1 MAKFKIFAKNKDKNE
16 SKVFYYDNM
25 SSALTWEDGT
35 SIYNQDIRERTKNR
49 NWSVA
54 PVNTPEAPLS
64 KSSKVKTLK
73 IQLGLSCNYS
83 CEYCSQRFV
92 PHSDETNSKY
102 VDKFVQNLD
111 LWMEGEPK
119 QIEFWGGEP
128 LVYIKTIKPL
138 AEKLKQKF
146 PNAKYIMIT
155 NGSLLNPEINEWID
169 RMGFGI
175 GLSHDGPGQPVR
187 GPDPLDDPK
196 SREGIIDLMKRLA
209 PQGRISFNTM
219 MNRENMD
226 RVAVQKYFKTFF
238 DSIGFTNYFLR
249 IGEGGFID
257 PYDEG
262 GLENSLK
269 GDEEHIAYRRVTLH
283 QTRNKQNFSFN
294 IVNDRMKEWVFS
306 ISALRPAETLGQ
318 KCGMDSLDT
327 IAVDLRGNVLTCQNV
342 SAVAT
347 SPNGAQHMI
356 GHVSQLDKVKLR
368 TSTHWSA
375 RKECVDCPVL
385 QVCKGACMY
394 LHGNLWDKACDNAYT
409 DHIPFFAASIE
420 QMTGY
425 LPYYIEHE
433 NLPESRKNLWG
444 SPDQK
449 VSIPERRKK
458 AQDLSS
464 DNINI
469 E

>member
-1 MAKFKIFAKNKDKNE
+1 MANFKIFAKNKDKNE
-16 SKVFYYDNM
+16 TKVFYYDNM
-25 SSALTWEDGT
+25 TSALTWENG
-35 SIYNQDIRERTKNR
+35 SPIYNTEIRQKTKTR
-49 NWSVA
+49 NWEVV
-54 PVNTPEAPLS
+54 PVNTPEMPLG
-64 KSSKVKTLK
+64 KTSKVKVLK

-83 CEYCSQRFV
+83 CDYCSQRFI

-111 LWMEGEPK
+111 IWMEGEPK
-119 QIEFWGGEP
+119 RIEFWGGEP

-146 PNAKYIMIT
+146 PNSDFIMIT

-169 RMGFGI
+169 NMGFGI

-187 GPDPLDDPK
+187 GPDPLEDPK
-196 SREGIIDLMKRLA
+196 SREGIIDLINRLA
-209 PQGRISFNTM
+209 PQGRISINSM

-226 RVAVQKYFKTFF
+226 RAAVQNYFEKFLT
-238 DSIGFTNYFLR
+238 SIGIKNFQ
-249 IGEGGFID
+249 IGEGSFID

-269 GDEEHIAYRRVTLH
+269 TEEEHIAYRRLTIN
-283 QTRNKQNFSFN
+283 QTRNKQNIKFN
-294 IVNDRMKEWVFS
+294 VVNDRMKEWIFS
-306 ISALRPAETLGQ
+306 ISANRPASSLGQ

-342 SAVAT
+342 SAVST
-347 SPNGAQHMI
+347 SPNGSPHLL

-375 RKECVDCPVL
+375 REECVNCPVL
-385 QVCKGACMY
+385 QACKGSCMY
-394 LHGNLWDKACDNAYT
+394 LHGNLWEKACDNAYT
-409 DHIPFFAASIE
+409 DHIPFFAAAIE

-425 LPYYIEHE
+425 LPYYIENE
-433 NLPESRKNLWG
+433 ALPESRKNIWG
-444 SPDQK
+444 SPDQI
-449 VSIPERRKK
+449 VSIPKIRKK
-458 AQDLSS
+458 ATDLSS
-464 DNINI
+464 DDINI